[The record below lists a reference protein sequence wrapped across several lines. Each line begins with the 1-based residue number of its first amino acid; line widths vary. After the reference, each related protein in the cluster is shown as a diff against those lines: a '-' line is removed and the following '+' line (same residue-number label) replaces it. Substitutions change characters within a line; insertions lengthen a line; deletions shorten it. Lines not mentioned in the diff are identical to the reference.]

1 MPSNPLDYINNH
13 RRRLA
18 ERAYRMRRIRIAA
31 IGAVIC
37 LVAQL
42 AIVYG
47 LPIERRKP
55 EKGEDES
62 LVTVSH
68 PPSPSIATSIL
79 PRDRADAPDK
89 VNEEFD
95 GKPVKVLGGG
105 AKIVAKDEGSGEE
118 VELMPTGT
126 SGVPHFPKTIFV
138 PSPDGQK
145 EEYQLLGLGIRTVSF
160 LNIQVYVVGLYVQKD
175 SLAAL
180 QADLVKHVNPLASAL
195 IPGEKES
202 LRAGLLDAEKSYEI
216 WDTMLKK
223 KGGELKTVWRIVPV
237 RNTDFQHLRDG
248 WVRGI
253 TAKTQAASLR
263 QKKEFDDESFA
274 LAMREFKALFG
285 GKGRAPKGSVVLLK
299 RDGDGKLNVLFQ
311 EKDGQREVIDF
322 GVIGDERIARLIW
335 LGYLAGKNVSSEGA
349 RKGIVDGIM
358 ELVERPIGS
367 IETKVS

>member
-1 MPSNPLDYINNH
+1 M
-13 RRRLA
+13 
-18 ERAYRMRRIRIAA
+18 AA
-31 IGAVIC
+31 VGAVLC

-47 LPIERRKP
+47 LPIERQKSK
-55 EKGEDES
+55 KGKDES
-62 LVTVSH
+62 SVTASH
-68 PPSPSIATSIL
+68 SPSLATSIL

-89 VNEEFD
+89 VNEEFA

-118 VELMPTGT
+118 VELIPTGT
-126 SGVPHFPKTIFV
+126 SGVPHFPKTIFL
-138 PSPDGQK
+138 PSSDGQD
-145 EEYQLLGLGIRTVSF
+145 EEYKLLGLGIRTVSF

-180 QADLVKHVNPLASAL
+180 QADLVKNVNPLASAL

-202 LRAGLLDAEKSYEI
+202 LRAGLLDAERSYEI
-216 WDTMLKK
+216 WDTLLKK

-253 TAKTQAASLR
+253 TVKTQAASLR
-263 QKKEFDDESFA
+263 QEKEFDDETFA
-274 LAMREFKALFG
+274 VAMREFKALFG

-299 RDGDGKLNVLFQ
+299 RDMDGRLTVLFQ
-311 EKDGQREVIDF
+311 EKDGQREVINF

-335 LGYLAGKNVSSEGA
+335 LGYLGGKNVSSEGA